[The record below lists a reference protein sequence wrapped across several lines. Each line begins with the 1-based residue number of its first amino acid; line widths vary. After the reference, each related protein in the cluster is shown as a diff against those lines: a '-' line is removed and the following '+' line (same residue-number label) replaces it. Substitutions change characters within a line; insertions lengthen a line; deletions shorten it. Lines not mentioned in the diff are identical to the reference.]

1 MAVKRGHRLAN
12 RVRMRAR
19 ERKAYGKACGKRF
32 STNRFARYLHRFNYP
47 VDEVNRGQICDPV
60 NVDT

>member
-1 MAVKRGHRLAN
+1 MAVKRGHRLAD
-12 RVRMRAR
+12 RVRMRTR

-32 STNRFARYLHRFNYP
+32 STNRYARFNYP
-47 VDEVNRGQICDPV
+47 ADEVNRGQICDPV

>member
-1 MAVKRGHRLAN
+1 MAIKREHRLAD

-19 ERKAYGKACGKRF
+19 ERKEYGKACGKRF
-32 STNRFARYLHRFNYP
+32 STNRCARYLHRFNYSA
-47 VDEVNRGQICDPV
+47 DEVNREQICDPV